1 MNNLLYLHFKINSN
15 HLSLTYKKEKEIN
28 DTFPTICH
36 SQGINQ
42 N

>member
-15 HLSLTYKKEKEIN
+15 HLSLTYKKEEIN

-36 SQGINQ
+36 SQGIDQ